1 MDQVTGRYD
10 YFLLK
15 RLQSL
20 FGIFPLA
27 VFLFIHF
34 TFNSFV
40 FNGPEAFNL
49 LVDATQGFSL
59 VVFYEIGLIAIP
71 LLVHIL
77 LGLIII
83 YRGSVNLVP
92 YTYYRNWMYIFQRIT
107 GVVAIFFVCWHV
119 WNTRLHAL
127 FTGKHVTFAYMQQH
141 FQPAWVK
148 TFYIIGIMSVVFHLA
163 NGIATAM
170 MTWGITASKTSQL
183 AMTVVTWLITLFMGA
198 WGLRILLAF
207 IS

>member
-1 MDQVTGRYD
+1 MTQYIGSYD

-27 VFLFIHF
+27 AFLFIHF

-59 VVFYEIGLIAIP
+59 VVFYEIGLIGIP
-71 LLVHIL
+71 LLIHIL

-83 YRGSVNLVP
+83 YRGSVNVISYP
-92 YTYYRNWMYIFQRIT
+92 EYRNWMYIFQRVT
-107 GVVAIFFVCWHV
+107 GVVAIVYVLYHV
-119 WNTRLHAL
+119 WSTRLHA
-127 FTGKHVTFAYMQQH
+127 FVTGKHVTFAYMQQH
-141 FQPAWVK
+141 FGPMWVK
-148 TFYIIGIMSVVFHLA
+148 VFYIIGILSVAFHLA
-163 NGIATAM
+163 NGLATFL
-170 MTWGITASKTSQL
+170 MTWGITASKRSQF
-183 AMTVVTWLITLFMGA
+183 AMAVLTWIITIGMGA
-198 WGLRILLAF
+198 WGVRILLAF